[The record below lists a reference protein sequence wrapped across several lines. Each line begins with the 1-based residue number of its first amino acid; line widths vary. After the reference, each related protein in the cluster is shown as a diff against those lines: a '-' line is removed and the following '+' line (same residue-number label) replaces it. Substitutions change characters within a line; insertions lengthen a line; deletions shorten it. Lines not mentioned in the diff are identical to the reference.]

1 MGTRGMS
8 FDVSLKDINI
18 GMPRNMAD
26 MNMDAIGQ
34 QSLYL
39 IKVCQSLSYMTIF
52 YILLYL
58 HCCKLD
64 ILL

>member
-39 IKVCQSLSYMTIF
+39 IKVSQSLS
-52 YILLYL
+52 
-58 HCCKLD
+58 
-64 ILL
+64 